1 MPSETVSSDPV
12 SVQPRIAED
21 VFIPFPGVFREV
33 PEPRTETAATAPCWA
48 TLYIISLIE
57 QDIEGYNMDAN
68 DYLAML
74 DRAKEQLP
82 ETIET
87 HERFE
92 LPELDI
98 IQEGK
103 ITVFKNFI
111 DVTDKIRRD
120 PQHLLQYLLKEL
132 RTPGTLENRRVVFKA
147 KINPSHID
155 EKIRDYTET
164 YVICSECGRPDTHID
179 KEDRTFIL
187 VCEACG
193 ARRPIMIR
201 KAARPEDANTLHVG
215 DVVEV
220 TINDVGKKGDG
231 VAKYL
236 DYLIV
241 VPGTTRGTR
250 ANVKITNISAK
261 TAFGQVTSEAV
272 NH

>member
-1 MPSETVSSDPV
+1 
-12 SVQPRIAED
+12 
-21 VFIPFPGVFREV
+21 
-33 PEPRTETAATAPCWA
+33 
-48 TLYIISLIE
+48 
-57 QDIEGYNMDAN
+57 MDTD
-68 DYLAML
+68 DYMSML

-103 ITVFKNFI
+103 ITVFRNFL

-132 RTPGTLENRRVVFKA
+132 GTPGTLENRRVVFKA
-147 KINPSHID
+147 KISPSHID
-155 EKIRDYTET
+155 EKVRDYTET
-164 YVICSECGRPDTHID
+164 YVICSECGRPDTHIE

-193 ARRPIMIR
+193 ARRPIMVR
-201 KAARPEDANTLHVG
+201 KAARPEDLNALHIGNVI
-215 DVVEV
+215 EV
-220 TINDVGKKGDG
+220 TITDVGKKGDG
-231 VAKYL
+231 VAKYN

-241 VPGTTRGTR
+241 VPRSTRGMKT
-250 ANVKITNISAK
+250 NVKITNISAK
-261 TAFGQVTSEAV
+261 TAFGQITTEPV